1 MAARLTPRAISDQA
15 KAEARRRL
23 KEARENAGLTL
34 RELALAMTEAHGH
47 RVSFAHLAR
56 VESGERSITRDLLV
70 AWGAAT
76 TQPDPQAW
84 AQELVDILGRDRLG
98 RSRRVLPMEFRPP
111 DVPDMPVSLL
121 HGETQSRLRSPDALY
136 ARVAALLSRVTD
148 GANPEMP
155 VVVTTRGPVAAAF
168 HELRQPVASLAPDT
182 RRLVQL
188 TAAQNPDDRLRA
200 VEQALTASVRLG
212 DRYEPLVTTAHGEL
226 AYDIIAVP
234 EADSAVVL
242 SLPGGGYLWLSVP
255 AEDYPHLRAHLEPAL
270 QAARS
275 RPAIE
280 LVRSGPQVT
289 QYWFG
294 EWEATMVQY
303 EKNATERLFLQP
315 HPGLLTIPQ
324 ELAAIK
330 ARQEAH
336 RRSATDSDID
346 TWIQLR
352 AERIAIFQRKLRAT
366 GCRYRD
372 IACAEPINEMA
383 EDGFTHIR
391 GIDLPQN
398 NDPAD
403 RLRLLQQAQEHF
415 SYLRKLV
422 ASDEGYDLRLVPESE
437 VPKNRQWCL
446 VRQLDPATREMAH
459 ILLIFTL
466 SDQAQPD
473 TSEQPSFV
481 NAIVRDEQVTRLFK
495 EDFESLWASAPGR
508 DYTLNVLE
516 KAIGRITE
524 NIIKLS

>member
-1 MAARLTPRAISDQA
+1 MAARLTPRAVSDQA

-23 KEARENAGLTL
+23 KEARENARLTL
-34 RELALAMTEAHGH
+34 RELALAMTETYGH

-70 AWGAAT
+70 AWGAST

-84 AQELVDILGRDRLG
+84 AQELIDILGQDRLG

-111 DVPDMPVSLL
+111 DLPDVSVSLL

-136 ARVAALLSRVTD
+136 VQVADLLSNAAD
-148 GANPEMP
+148 SPDPDMP
-155 VVVTTRGPVAAAF
+155 VIVTTRGPLATAF
-168 HELRQPVASLAPDT
+168 HELRQPVASLSPAT

-188 TAAQNPDDRLRA
+188 TAAQSPDERLRA

-212 DRYEPLVTTAHGEL
+212 NRYEPLVTTTQGEW

-234 EADSAVVL
+234 GADSAIVL
-242 SLPGGGYLWLSVP
+242 SLPDGGYLWLSVP
-255 AEDYPHLRAHLEPAL
+255 AEDYPHLRDHLEPAL

-275 RPAIE
+275 RPVIE

-294 EWEATMVQY
+294 EWEATMVQH
-303 EKNATERLFLQP
+303 EKGATERLFLQL

-330 ARQEAH
+330 AGQEAH

-352 AERIAIFQRKLRAT
+352 AERIAIFRRKLRA
-366 GCRYRD
+366 GDCQYRD

-383 EDGFTHIR
+383 EDGFTHIS
-391 GIDLPQN
+391 GIALPE
-398 NDPAD
+398 NDNPAN
-403 RLRLLQQAQEHF
+403 RRRLLQQAKEHF
-415 SYLRKLV
+415 SYLRGLI
-422 ASDEGYDLRLVPESE
+422 ASDKGYDLRLVPESE
-437 VPKNRQWCL
+437 VPRNRQWCL
-446 VRQLDPATREMAH
+446 VRQLDPDTQEMAH
-459 ILLIFTL
+459 VLLIFTL
-466 SDQAQPD
+466 SDQARPD

-481 NAIVRDEQVTRLFK
+481 NAIVRDEQVTHLFK
-495 EDFESLWASAPGR
+495 EDFEALWAAAPGR
-508 DYTLNVLE
+508 EYTLGVLQE
-516 KAIGRITE
+516 QSTGSLRI
-524 NIIKLS
+524 

>member
-15 KAEARRRL
+15 KAEARRQL

-34 RELALAMTEAHGH
+34 RQLAWTMTEAHGH

-56 VESGERSITRDLLV
+56 VESGERSITRDMLV

-76 TQPDPQAW
+76 AQPDPQAW
-84 AQELVDILGRDRLG
+84 AQDLVDILGQDRLG
-98 RSRRVLPMEFRPP
+98 RSKRVLPMEFRSP
-111 DVPDMPVSLL
+111 DLPDLSVSLL
-121 HGETQSRLRSPDALY
+121 HGEAQSRLRSPDALY
-136 ARVAALLSRVTD
+136 ARVAALLGRAAD
-148 GANPEMP
+148 GANPDMP
-155 VVVTTRGPVAAAF
+155 IIVTTRGPLAMAF
-168 HELRQPVASLAPDT
+168 HELRQPVASLSPGT

-188 TAAQNPDDRLRA
+188 TAAQNPDDRLWA

-212 DRYEPLVTTAHGEL
+212 NRYEPLVTTTHGEW
-226 AYDIIAVP
+226 AHDIIAVP

-255 AEDYPHLRAHLEPAL
+255 AEDYLHLRAHLEPAL

-275 RPAIE
+275 RPVIE

-294 EWEATMVQY
+294 EWEGTMVQY

-324 ELAAIK
+324 ELAAVK
-330 ARQEAH
+330 AGQEAH

-352 AERIAIFQRKLRAT
+352 AERIAIFRRKLRAT
-366 GCRYRD
+366 DCRYRD

-391 GIDLPQN
+391 GINLPE
-398 NDPAD
+398 NDNPAD
-403 RLRLLQQAQEHF
+403 GLLLLQQAHEHF
-415 SYLRKLV
+415 SYLRELV

-446 VRQLDPATREMAH
+446 VRQLDPDTQEMVH
-459 ILLIFTL
+459 VLLIFTL
-466 SDQAQPD
+466 SDQARPD
-473 TSEQPSFV
+473 TSDQPSFV
-481 NAIVRDEQVTRLFK
+481 NAIVHDDQVTRLFK
-495 EDFESLWASAPGR
+495 EDFESLWASAPDR
-508 DYTLNVLE
+508 DHTLNVLQ
-516 KAIGRITE
+516 KAIDRIAE
-524 NIIKLS
+524 NIINLS